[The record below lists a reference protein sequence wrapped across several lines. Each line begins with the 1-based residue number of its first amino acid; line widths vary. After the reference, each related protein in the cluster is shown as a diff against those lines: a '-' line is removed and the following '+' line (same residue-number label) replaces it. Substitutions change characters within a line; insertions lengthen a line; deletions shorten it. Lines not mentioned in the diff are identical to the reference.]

1 MGGPPRKALV
11 ADDDALIRA
20 MLSSEL
26 RSLGFAV
33 SEAQNGEEALELYAK
48 DKPDVLFLDLLMPK
62 LNGLDALKKLR
73 AEGSAVPAVLVT
85 ALTRDTVK
93 QFEVDGV
100 KPEAYLEKP
109 FRLKAVA
116 KIVKQ
121 IFPDASPEEAKEE
134 TPTGS

>member
-1 MGGPPRKALV
+1 MAAGPMRKALI

-20 MLSSEL
+20 MLGSEL
-26 RSLGFAV
+26 RSLGFTV
-33 SEAQNGEEALELYAK
+33 IEAQNGDEALELYAK
-48 DKPDVLFLDLLMPK
+48 EHPDVLFLDLLMPK

-73 AEGSAVPAVLVT
+73 ADGAATVPAVLVT
-85 ALTRDTVK
+85 ALTRDTVR

-100 KPEAYLEKP
+100 KPDAYLEKP

-121 IFPDASPEEAKEE
+121 IFGDGAEVDQA
-134 TPTGS
+134 GS